1 MLTTSSV
8 EIVGYVGRVLAHDST
23 GELMPYVIQ
32 STLLLLAPVLFAATL
47 YMTLSRVI
55 IAAGGQKHSPIR
67 PQWLTR
73 IFVCGDIFSFIIQ
86 SSGAGLR
93 IQAGN
98 GSDIDPNLGSNI
110 IIGGLIFQIII
121 FAIFVTTMLIF
132 NRRFR
137 HDAYGIGRA
146 VDVPWQQT
154 LHMLY
159 ATSALVM
166 IRNIFRVAEYVMGS
180 DGYLLSVEWGV
191 YVFDATLM
199 ASTMALFWWWFP
211 KGVKQALKSHDRIIS
226 MESQAPISHA
236 RS

>member
-1 MLTTSSV
+1 M
-8 EIVGYVGRVLAHDST
+8 GYIGRVLAHDST

-55 IAAGGQKHSPIR
+55 IAINGQEHSPVR

-93 IQAGN
+93 VKA
-98 GSDIDPNLGSNI
+98 GSDPDVDPNLGSNI

-121 FAIFVTTMLIF
+121 FAIFVTTVLVF

-137 HDAYGIGRA
+137 HDERGVNRA
-146 VDVPWQQT
+146 IDVPWQQT

-199 ASTMALFWWWFP
+199 AFTMALFWWWFP
-211 KGVKQALKSHDRIIS
+211 RSVKQALKSHDRIIS
-226 MESQAPISHA
+226 MESGVSRRHRKP
-236 RS
+236 